1 MTQASD
7 DEIFFLFLNF
17 DKALKN
23 STPGEYAYFRQS
35 KQDGLIAMK
44 IEKPRI
50 HFLSD
55 VLPAV
60 AVLSS

>member
-1 MTQASD
+1 MQQRN
-7 DEIFFLFLNF
+7 FLSFDLNL
-17 DKALKN
+17 DKPLRN
-23 STPGEYAYFRQS
+23 SSPAEFEYFRQS
-35 KQDGLIAMK
+35 KRDEIIAMK

-60 AVLSS
+60 AVLSSN